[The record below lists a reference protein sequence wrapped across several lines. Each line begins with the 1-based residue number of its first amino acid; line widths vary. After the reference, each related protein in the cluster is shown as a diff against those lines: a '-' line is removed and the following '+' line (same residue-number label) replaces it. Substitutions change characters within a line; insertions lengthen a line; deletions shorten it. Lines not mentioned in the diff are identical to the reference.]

1 MSKPDV
7 FLSVLVDECV
17 VLSDVVDFDFVSFR
31 DLGHGTF
38 AAVYL
43 FLGWSFQ
50 LIPIMD
56 CRFQWEFRCFTDG
69 LAAAIYYFLAI
80 TDSFMILYQHD

>member
-1 MSKPDV
+1 MTDFPISDNRFMSKPYV

-43 FLGWSFQ
+43 FLG
-50 LIPIMD
+50 
-56 CRFQWEFRCFTDG
+56 
-69 LAAAIYYFLAI
+69 
-80 TDSFMILYQHD
+80 